1 MKKIVLASGSPY
13 RAELLAR
20 VLPTFTVDA
29 PQADEQAREG
39 ESPGNLAARLAL
51 LKARTVAARH
61 PEALVIGSDQVAAV
75 GNRTFGKPGTTETAA
90 RTLREASGQEMVFH
104 TAVAVVDTK
113 TGRTAEALES
123 ARARFR
129 SLSDAEID
137 AYLRLDSPL
146 DCAGAIRTESRGP
159 LLLESLD
166 GRDPTTMV
174 GLPLIAVVQLL
185 RGFGVDPLT
194 EG

>member
-1 MKKIVLASGSPY
+1 MKKIVLASSSRY
-13 RAELLAR
+13 RAELLSR

-29 PQADEQAREG
+29 PEADEQARAQ

-75 GNRTFGKPGTTETAA
+75 GSRIFGKPGQTEIAA
-90 RTLREASGQEMVFH
+90 ATLREASGQEMVFH
-104 TAVAVVDTK
+104 TAVAVIDTK
-113 TGRTAEALES
+113 TGRTAEALEA

-129 SLSDAEID
+129 PLTDAEIE

-146 DCAGAIRTESRGP
+146 DCAGAIRIESRGP
-159 LLLESLD
+159 MLLESLD

-174 GLPLIAVVQLL
+174 GLPLIAVLELL

-194 EG
+194 QG